1 MSVSF
6 GTRGARFTIGPRGTR
21 TTFGIPGTG
30 IYYTVHHG
38 SRRSSHRPSHPSR
51 KQQKEIAS
59 LLVPRPEER
68 LKLGF
73 LQRLWTPKDVENLV
87 DGTREAFLGHHDKA
101 YELLVRSAHLPDA
114 AFLAGFLA
122 LEKNQLDQAEQLLR
136 YAAANH
142 RQLGY
147 LQKRYGVV
155 ASLELP
161 ITDEITAHLPMNLRG
176 ALLGLVEVLQ
186 RQGKDQEALAQ
197 LKRLLRLEPE
207 DPLVKL
213 SLAELLWEAYPED
226 RNAWK
231 RILRLAQGIQ
241 NDSPIHAALLLY
253 QARALRK
260 LGLLEAAR
268 DVLTRLL
275 RKKKFL
281 PDSLRKAIQYERALV
296 YETLGQ
302 HRRARREWEK
312 LYLEDPHFQ
321 DVAARCGMTEDPMSL
336 E

>member
-1 MSVSF
+1 MSVSL

-38 SRRSSHRPSHPSR
+38 ARRPSRSSQ
-51 KQQKEIAS
+51 KQREEIAS

-68 LKLGF
+68 LKLSF

-87 DGTREAFLGHHDKA
+87 DGAREALLGHHNKA
-101 YELLVRSAHLPDA
+101 YELLVQAAHLPDA
-114 AFLAGFLA
+114 AFLTGFLA

-136 YAAANH
+136 YAAAKH

-155 ASLELP
+155 PSLELP

-176 ALLGLVEVLQ
+176 TLLGLVEVLQ

-197 LKRLLRLEPE
+197 LERLFRLEPE

-213 SLAELLWEAYPED
+213 SLAELLWQTQPD
-226 RNAWK
+226 DPHTWK

-275 RKKKFL
+275 RKKKSL

-296 YETLGQ
+296 YESLGQ

-312 LYLEDPHFQ
+312 LYLVDPHFQ
-321 DVAARCGMTEDPMSL
+321 DVAARCGMTEDSTAS